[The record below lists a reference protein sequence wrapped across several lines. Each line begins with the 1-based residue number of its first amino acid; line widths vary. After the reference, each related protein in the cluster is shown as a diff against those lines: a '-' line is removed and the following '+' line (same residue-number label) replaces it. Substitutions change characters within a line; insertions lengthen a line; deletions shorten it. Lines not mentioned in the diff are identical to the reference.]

1 MSAGHILLK
10 ALDIITIAV
19 PPALPAAMSVGIV
32 YALQRLKKRQIY
44 CINPSRYMYKQT
56 TSALVPDLHCCRNCT
71 RALHFTFIIR
81 HYVLLPLCV
90 YLKQLDVTMVTKS
103 VVEVLLS
110 PMPKLVR

>member
-44 CINPSRYMYKQT
+44 CINPSRYKQT
-56 TSALVPDLHCCRNCT
+56 TGA
-71 RALHFTFIIR
+71 HFMDPI
-81 HYVLLPLCV
+81 LP
-90 YLKQLDVTMVTKS
+90 
-103 VVEVLLS
+103 
-110 PMPKLVR
+110 